1 MNEKKYTVLLAL
13 CLSIFQPACQG
24 EKLSATIV
32 SEIDQK
38 EMVLVPAG
46 EFVMGASKTDTENT
60 HLRIGTVKPL
70 YVDQQPEQKVFLD
83 AYYIDRYEVTNKE
96 YKRFADAVQYT
107 DLPAN
112 WEDGGYPQGLD
123 DHPVTNVSWAQA
135 MAYALWAHK
144 TLPTEAQ
151 WEKAARGADGRIYPW
166 GNEYTKGQAN
176 IEIDGARQT
185 APVGSYPQD
194 VSPYQAY
201 DMSGNV
207 MEWTQDWYQAY
218 PGSDY
223 QSSRFGKNFKVLR
236 GNGYQKAGHYFLE
249 AYRYLFHRTE
259 AEPDEFFENVGFRCA
274 TPLIKPGER

>member
-13 CLSIFQPACQG
+13 CLSISQPACQG
-24 EKLSATIV
+24 EKLPATMV
-32 SEIDQK
+32 SEIDRK
-38 EMVLVPAG
+38 AMVLVPAG
-46 EFVMGASKTDTENT
+46 EFVMGTNKTDPENI

-70 YVDQQPEQKVFLD
+70 YVDQQPERKVFLD
-83 AYYIDRYEVTNKE
+83 AYYIDRFEVTNKE
-96 YKRFADAVQYT
+96 YKRFVDSAQYP
-107 DLPAN
+107 DCPAN
-112 WEDGGYPQGLD
+112 WVDGEYPRGLD

-166 GNEYTKGQAN
+166 GNEYAKGQAN
-176 IEIDGARQT
+176 IEIDAVRQT
-185 APVGSYPQD
+185 APVGSYPRD

-218 PGSDY
+218 PGNDY

-274 TPLIKPGER
+274 TPFIKPGGN